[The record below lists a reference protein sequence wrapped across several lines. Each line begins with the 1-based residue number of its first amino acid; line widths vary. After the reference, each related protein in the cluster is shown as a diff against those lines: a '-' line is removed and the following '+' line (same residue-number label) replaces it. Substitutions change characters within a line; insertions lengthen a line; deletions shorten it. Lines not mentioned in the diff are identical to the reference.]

1 MVIITL
7 IHIQQV
13 LISVFYEAYKYGIH
27 AEKNAI
33 MSVRDKSLLSKS
45 KIVIIRLKDGNI
57 VEASPCKMCKNLL
70 DKYKVSKICT
80 LCDGKIVNN
89 STIC

>member
-1 MVIITL
+1 MVIITF
-7 IHIQQV
+7 IHIQRG

-33 MSVRDKSLLSKS
+33 MSVKDKSLLSKS

-57 VEASPCKMCKNLL
+57 VEASPCKMCKKLL

-80 LCDGKIVNN
+80 LCDGKIVNH
-89 STIC
+89 SIIC

>member
-1 MVIITL
+1 MVIITF
-7 IHIQQV
+7 IHIQRG

-33 MSVRDKSLLSKS
+33 MSVKDKSLLSKS

-57 VEASPCKMCKNLL
+57 VEASPCQKCKKLL

-80 LCDGKIVNN
+80 LCDGKIVNH
-89 STIC
+89 SIIC